1 MTTCA
6 VGITGVQALDQMNL
20 FFFLKKKIVSFL
32 LFFYPTENYQIALK
46 LQNDQYYNKE
56 SLWLKFLS

>member
-20 FFFLKKKIVSFL
+20 FFFKKNCFFSSSF
-32 LFFYPTENYQIALK
+32 FFPPENYQIALK

-56 SLWLKFLS
+56 SL